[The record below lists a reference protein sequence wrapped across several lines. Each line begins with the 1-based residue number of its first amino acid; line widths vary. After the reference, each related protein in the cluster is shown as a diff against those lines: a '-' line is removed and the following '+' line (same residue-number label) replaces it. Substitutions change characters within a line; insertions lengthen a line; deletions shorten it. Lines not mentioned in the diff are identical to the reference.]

1 MSLSNAAPQ
10 QQLWELWHLVL
21 AALEAYFRD
30 PPDRINAAYLNTA
43 RQFLKDNGIQIDIG
57 ELKDVRRGIAELR
70 ALSLPFI
77 HPEKKDQ

>member
-21 AALEAYFRD
+21 AALVAYFRET
-30 PPDRINAAYLNTA
+30 PADRINAAYLNAA
-43 RQFLKDNGIQIDIG
+43 RAFLKDNGIAIDLG

-70 ALSLPFI
+70 ALSLPFV
-77 HPEKKDQ
+77 PEKKN